1 MHRTIKLAF
10 FSAITI
16 LGWLSPSQAIAEPK
30 TAQPTK
36 IRLGTLLPRG
46 SSHYQIL
53 ESMGQQWRTASG
65 GAFTL
70 TIYPNGTMGGE
81 EDAVRQMRVGQL
93 QAATLSA
100 SGLSAIDPSVGAL
113 EKIPMVYR
121 SLPEMEYVRAHM
133 EPEIERRMEAKGFV
147 VLFWADTGWVHIFSR
162 QAATRPEEFKRT
174 KVFVGAT
181 DNSELTVAKGL
192 GFPAVPL
199 AWSDVL
205 MSLQTSQVDTIPTAP
220 FMAEAG
226 QYYLVAK
233 HMLEVPWVPLVGA
246 TVITKKA
253 WDAIPEQDH
262 DAFRKAAL
270 EAGKQMQARGRQ
282 ESLESIAAMQ
292 KRGLQIHSASP
303 ELLDEWQRFC
313 ETVYPRM
320 RGTMVP
326 ADVFD
331 EVVRLTKE
339 YRASA
344 SSKL

>member
-1 MHRTIKLAF
+1 
-10 FSAITI
+10 
-16 LGWLSPSQAIAEPK
+16 
-30 TAQPTK
+30 
-36 IRLGTLLPRG
+36 
-46 SSHYQIL
+46 
-53 ESMGQQWRTASG
+53 
-65 GAFTL
+65 
-70 TIYPNGTMGGE
+70 
-81 EDAVRQMRVGQL
+81 
-93 QAATLSA
+93 
-100 SGLSAIDPSVGAL
+100 
-113 EKIPMVYR
+113 
-121 SLPEMEYVRAHM
+121 
-133 EPEIERRMEAKGFV
+133 
-147 VLFWADTGWVHIFSR
+147 
-162 QAATRPEEFKRT
+162 
-174 KVFVGAT
+174 
-181 DNSELTVAKGL
+181 
-192 GFPAVPL
+192 
-199 AWSDVL
+199 
-205 MSLQTSQVDTIPTAP
+205 
-220 FMAEAG
+220 
-226 QYYLVAK
+226 
-233 HMLEVPWVPLVGA
+233 MLEVPWVPLVGA